1 MVSLSPNAWQ
11 VNIKVAGV
19 AKQLPEVDS
28 GQSKCKHLE
37 EHHAAKASSMYCGMP
52 PFLDSRTA
60 VCPGGA
66 SSLSLISRGLQEPFT
81 VSWMEME

>member
-1 MVSLSPNAWQ
+1 MSLSPNAWQ
-11 VNIKVAGV
+11 ANIEVAGV

-28 GQSKCKHLE
+28 GQSKRKHLE

-60 VCPGGA
+60 ASALEVQVPLSDQQGSSGA
-66 SSLSLISRGLQEPFT
+66 IH
-81 VSWMEME
+81 